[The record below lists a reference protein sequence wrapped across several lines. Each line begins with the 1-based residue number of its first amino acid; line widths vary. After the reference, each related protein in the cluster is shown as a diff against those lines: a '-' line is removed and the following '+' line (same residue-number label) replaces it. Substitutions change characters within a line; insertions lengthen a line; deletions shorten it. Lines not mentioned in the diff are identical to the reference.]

1 MLKHMLKDALKTF
14 ENALLYSKEDV
25 TITNR
30 HNRHSHNK
38 NNLNLKKDIKNS
50 YIMQRLL
57 RFTNVINKK
66 MSIESIELHYSFCA
80 TLVF

>member
-25 TITNR
+25 KITNR

-38 NNLNLKKDIKNS
+38 NNLNLKKKNN
-50 YIMQRLL
+50 IMQRLL

>member
-30 HNRHSHNK
+30 HNRHSHNN
-38 NNLNLKKDIKNS
+38 NNLNLKKK
-50 YIMQRLL
+50 
-57 RFTNVINKK
+57 
-66 MSIESIELHYSFCA
+66 
-80 TLVF
+80 